1 MVWLEGHWI
10 TIKRRCAG
18 VLTPT
23 GRLRQSIRITQGG
36 LMSQT
41 LQRPTDPIPAWL
53 VFSGV
58 VIGIVG
64 AAVTKHAEHVGELV
78 GALGRRT
85 ATSDPATAS
94 PTDWGL
100 GLLIVGAIVLLAGL
114 VVIAVRRPR

>member
-1 MVWLEGHWI
+1 
-10 TIKRRCAG
+10 
-18 VLTPT
+18 
-23 GRLRQSIRITQGG
+23 
-36 LMSQT
+36 MSQT

-64 AAVTKHAEHVGELV
+64 ATVTKHAENVGELV

-85 ATSDPATAS
+85 ATSDPATA
-94 PTDWGL
+94 PPADWGL

-114 VVIAVRRPR
+114 VVIAVRPPR